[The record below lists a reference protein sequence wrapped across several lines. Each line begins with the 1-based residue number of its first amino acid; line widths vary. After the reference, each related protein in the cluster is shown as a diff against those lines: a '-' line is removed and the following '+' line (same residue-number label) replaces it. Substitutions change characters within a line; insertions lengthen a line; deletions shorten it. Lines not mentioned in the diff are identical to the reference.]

1 MTDWEQHHLSKGWV
15 VTHREQETE
24 EALRLGARL
33 APKRWPASVRFSFN
47 PRLSDAEEVFLETL
61 VESGL
66 TQAQAEEA
74 LRSIRP
80 ILEVEFLAP
89 L

>member
-1 MTDWEQHHLSKGWV
+1 MTDWEQHHLDKGWV

-24 EALRLGARL
+24 EALRLGASMVG
-33 APKRWPASVRFSFN
+33 KGWPESIRFSFN
-47 PRLSDAEEVFLETL
+47 PRLSDAEEVFLATL

-66 TQAQAEEA
+66 TEDQAEEA
-74 LRSIRP
+74 LRAVRP